1 MNKKSTLP
9 IKKIFKKKQS
19 IKTKKNFEN
28 INQIF
33 PLVTIVTVVLNNQ
46 AFIEETIQSVLNQ
59 TYRNIEYIII
69 DGGSTDGTLN
79 IIRKYEKFIDFWVSE
94 KDKGIYDAMNKGL
107 KLAKGRWINFMNSGD
122 TFYSKDTIKSIP
134 FTDFQN
140 SPMIYGGIRLF
151 SKNRKFLKIL
161 KPLICNKLNLILFH
175 SGVVCHQAVFYNADI
190 KFRYPD
196 KYKVLGDLHS
206 YFEYIKHGTAKRLDT
221 IIANY
226 HEGGFSEVSN
236 SKRDNLVILKEQA
249 GVFYLLRW
257 AFFLYLKIINFLKN
271 IRNNL
276 HLKIINFIKNI
287 RNNLPKKLEKNK
299 KK

>member
-9 IKKIFKKKQS
+9 IKKIFKKKQR
-19 IKTKKNFEN
+19 IKPKKNFEN
-28 INQIF
+28 INQSF
-33 PLVTIVTVVLNNQ
+33 PLVTIVTVVLNNE

-107 KLAKGRWINFMNSGD
+107 KLAKGEWINFMNSGD

-151 SKNRKFLKIL
+151 SKNRKFLQIL
-161 KPLICNKLNLILFH
+161 KPLICNKLNLILFT

-196 KYKVLGDLHS
+196 KYKILGDFHS
-206 YFEYIKHGTAKRLDT
+206 YFEYIKHGTAKRLDN

-226 HEGGFSEVSN
+226 YKGGFSEVSKH
-236 SKRDNLVILKEQA
+236 KRDTLLILKEQC
-249 GVFYLLRW
+249 GVFYLL
-257 AFFLYLKIINFLKN
+257 YYTKN
-271 IRNNL
+271 IVFLVR
-276 HLKIINFIKNI
+276 KIFSKILTKS
-287 RNNLPKKLEKNK
+287 KKFLEK
-299 KK
+299 